1 MIEATPADWLSAIA
15 ATVAGFAAT
24 AAAVTAYLQWDAT
37 QRQTRASILKHQIEV
52 YLQLSRTIG
61 GLSLVVTNEAERD
74 ILVACDN
81 AILIF
86 DPLLEADLTRL
97 MQLAINANR
106 ARANR
111 QSHSANTG
119 SGEQEDRDN
128 EELRTLWQRLRPML
142 RAEMREWRNVNHPL
156 TWVDDLFDWLEGR

>member
-1 MIEATPADWLSAIA
+1 VSEASPADWWSAIA

-24 AAAVTAYLQWDAT
+24 AAAITAYLQWDAT
-37 QRQTRASILKHQIEV
+37 RRQTRASILKHQIEV
-52 YLQLSRTIG
+52 YLHLSRTIG
-61 GLSLVVTNEAERD
+61 GLSLVVTDEDERD

-86 DPLLEADLTRL
+86 DPNLEADLTRL

-111 QSHSANTG
+111 HSQGGNLG
-119 SGEQEDRDN
+119 SSQQEDRDN
-128 EELRTLWQRLRPML
+128 EELRTLWQRLRPRL
-142 RAEMREWRNVNHPL
+142 RAEIGEWRNLSHPF
-156 TWVDDLFDWLEGR
+156 TWIDDVFDWLEKR